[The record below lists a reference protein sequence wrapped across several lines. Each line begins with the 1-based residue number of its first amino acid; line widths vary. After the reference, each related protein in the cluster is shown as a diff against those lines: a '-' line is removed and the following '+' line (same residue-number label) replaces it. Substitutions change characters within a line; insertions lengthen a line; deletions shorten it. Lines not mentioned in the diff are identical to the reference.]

1 MDLEICRSI
10 LSEYKIHNADVTI
23 RYDATVDDLIDVIEG
38 NRYQLATLYVT
49 HPDDFGS
56 FRVYIP
62 CLYCLNKID
71 QITVEELDILDRIPH
86 YVMIS
91 AHLEWNLDELLAKMW
106 DYLGLIRMY
115 SFPLLAQLR
124 LLATIYNLSVAQ
136 QNSYTKPRGQIP
148 NYTAPIVLSAKNCTV
163 EAFCYRIHNAL
174 IRQFK

>member
-1 MDLEICRSI
+1 ML
-10 LSEYKIHNADVTI
+10 
-23 RYDATVDDLIDVIEG
+23 
-38 NRYQLATLYVT
+38 T
-49 HPDDFGS
+49 HPDDFVS

-115 SFPLLAQLR
+115 SFPNCVSLPPYITFLLHNK
-124 LLATIYNLSVAQ
+124 TDTPSHVGKY
-136 QNSYTKPRGQIP
+136 
-148 NYTAPIVLSAKNCTV
+148 PITPLP
-163 EAFCYRIHNAL
+163 
-174 IRQFK
+174 